1 MPCEVSDEFLQ
12 DPLMQVPMIDPPRGK
27 MSEVVRNWVDG
38 VSGWA
43 LVNRTLISHVRVVE
57 SMGNAG
63 RQLAGLLR
71 NVRKDAHHMFGQAQ
85 ADLMNAFQKMKTGAQ
100 YQEFVRHLDE
110 GTAVADADVQ
120 LAVDAFRTHQ
130 KFLENGL
137 VRQGTKVMMAD
148 GKSKLLGETL
158 VPNFFPHQH
167 DWDKI
172 MKDEEMV
179 QKMVDQLETAYP
191 GLLPKDG
198 IRDPRRFI
206 EDYRKSASL
215 QKMPKFSSLFERN
228 VKLPGWMGDPN
239 MLASSGE
246 KAYKADVQHSVMG
259 YLEDAY
265 TMFSANRHLGAPK
278 GYRFD
283 DGDMMTNLE
292 PIHRALKKELD
303 SADDAANVARAAGTE
318 PDVSRAFSSPKATER
333 LAAQGNTNAQELI
346 EEVAGQFKPKSF
358 ENSTGKWKA
367 DTLLQAIGKEGF
379 DANLAGDLVENV
391 LGSKYYSSNERKLS
405 SWLRNYNVVT
415 KLGTLVIENIGQMTV
430 TSTKVGLRTSLKS
443 LRDVVTDWQGSV
455 EFARTAGALTEDAM
469 RGLEA
474 DAGRNF
480 AGKFLERSGFRFTE
494 LLLRTHAA
502 ISGKHYVRELLT
514 RVGTNPMDEQAL
526 RQLRKLEFKT
536 DDIVKDGQLTE
547 LGARMTNS
555 VGSDSKLEEVI
566 TRLAGFETSRQ
577 TQFLADVMEMPAAA
591 ASPIGKIVAQYKS
604 FVFNSTK
611 FMMRDV
617 MDEAAHGT
625 ASMARSAA
633 GLAKGDTALAARELS
648 QAARE
653 FAPMVRLVL
662 TGVAMG
668 EATQSA
674 RALAQGEDPAQRG
687 QAGWIRDLIGSD
699 IPREDNAAMVFLG
712 QRFVKNDVAARMIE
726 NMLSIG
732 YGGVFSAMLQNA
744 ITGGKMRT
752 MAFIAGPSAD
762 SALDIAAGVG
772 KAFQGNPEALGR
784 RVLREGGSALGGLV
798 PIKGVAFA
806 GAALGKQ
813 AQIAAL
819 PTSSQM
825 ERSAYLTVDEQREQ
839 VMKRVEKRVRDT
851 RQLVRNAVANG
862 NTQEAAQIISNWNA
876 GASQELGMLREVG
889 ALGHGSF
896 ESITF
901 DRDEISR
908 MMEGEEATLGA
919 FEQAADR
926 VQERF

>member
-1 MPCEVSDEFLQ
+1 
-12 DPLMQVPMIDPPRGK
+12 
-27 MSEVVRNWVDG
+27 
-38 VSGWA
+38 
-43 LVNRTLISHVRVVE
+43 
-57 SMGNAG
+57 
-63 RQLAGLLR
+63 
-71 NVRKDAHHMFGQAQ
+71 
-85 ADLMNAFQKMKTGAQ
+85 
-100 YQEFVRHLDE
+100 
-110 GTAVADADVQ
+110 
-120 LAVDAFRTHQ
+120 
-130 KFLENGL
+130 
-137 VRQGTKVMMAD
+137 
-148 GKSKLLGETL
+148 
-158 VPNFFPHQH
+158 
-167 DWDKI
+167 
-172 MKDEEMV
+172 
-179 QKMVDQLETAYP
+179 
-191 GLLPKDG
+191 
-198 IRDPRRFI
+198 
-206 EDYRKSASL
+206 
-215 QKMPKFSSLFERN
+215 
-228 VKLPGWMGDPN
+228 
-239 MLASSGE
+239 
-246 KAYKADVQHSVMG
+246 
-259 YLEDAY
+259 
-265 TMFSANRHLGAPK
+265 
-278 GYRFD
+278 
-283 DGDMMTNLE
+283 
-292 PIHRALKKELD
+292 
-303 SADDAANVARAAGTE
+303 
-318 PDVSRAFSSPKATER
+318 
-333 LAAQGNTNAQELI
+333 
-346 EEVAGQFKPKSF
+346 
-358 ENSTGKWKA
+358 
-367 DTLLQAIGKEGF
+367 
-379 DANLAGDLVENV
+379 
-391 LGSKYYSSNERKLS
+391 
-405 SWLRNYNVVT
+405 
-415 KLGTLVIENIGQMTV
+415 
-430 TSTKVGLRTSLKS
+430 
-443 LRDVVTDWQGSV
+443 
-455 EFARTAGALTEDAM
+455 
-469 RGLEA
+469 
-474 DAGRNF
+474 
-480 AGKFLERSGFRFTE
+480 
-494 LLLRTHAA
+494 
-502 ISGKHYVRELLT
+502 
-514 RVGTNPMDEQAL
+514 MDEQAL